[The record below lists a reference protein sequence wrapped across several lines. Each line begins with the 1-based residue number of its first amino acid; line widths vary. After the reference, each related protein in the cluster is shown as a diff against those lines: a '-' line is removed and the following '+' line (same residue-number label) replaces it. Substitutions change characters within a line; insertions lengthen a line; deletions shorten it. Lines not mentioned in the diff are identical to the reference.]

1 MQGLSIDV
9 KDIEKLSDEEMEK
22 LFEVLDIVEEITVTN
37 GATPVSKLLSVEYY
51 NILMEGM

>member
-1 MQGLSIDV
+1 MQGLSIDA

-37 GATPVSKLLSVEYY
+37 GATPVSKLLSVSYY